1 MVRLSD
7 GRTVSG
13 CPAKIC
19 KNMEGKEIAAG
30 VYLKSKLFVDA
41 YEEEPPVFAIAS
53 YLEDKTIAIDFM
65 MHCVN
70 R

>member
-1 MVRLSD
+1 
-7 GRTVSG
+7 
-13 CPAKIC
+13 
-19 KNMEGKEIAAG
+19 MEGKEIAAG